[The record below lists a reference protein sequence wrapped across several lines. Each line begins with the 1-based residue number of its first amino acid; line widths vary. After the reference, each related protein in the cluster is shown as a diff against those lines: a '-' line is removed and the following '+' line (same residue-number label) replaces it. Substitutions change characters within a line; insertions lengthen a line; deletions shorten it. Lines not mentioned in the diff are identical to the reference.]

1 MTRYAVRLS
10 RETQDDD
17 VIYATAK
24 GNCSELD
31 AELVAALDRELP
43 PETADKIK
51 MQMAEQA
58 KPNFMS
64 LLGKIR
70 ADRASKAS
78 Q

>member
-58 KPNFMS
+58 PNFMS